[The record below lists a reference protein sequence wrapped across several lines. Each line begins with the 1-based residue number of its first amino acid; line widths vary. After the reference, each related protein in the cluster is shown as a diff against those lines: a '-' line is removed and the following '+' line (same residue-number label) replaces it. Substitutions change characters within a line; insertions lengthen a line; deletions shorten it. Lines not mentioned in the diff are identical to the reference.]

1 MVPKTS
7 ESARLARL
15 MFHITT
21 ITSKINGCLLGT
33 RWVHKMTTGSWSI
46 WSIIFRKLYPVFD
59 WQSFLALLNRFRA
72 AFFSQVDNIFE
83 KCIYI
88 FIKDILMC
96 LVLLI
101 GSIKYLWFYG

>member
-7 ESARLARL
+7 ESARLTRL

-46 WSIIFRKLYPVFD
+46 GGGGGG
-59 WQSFLALLNRFRA
+59 
-72 AFFSQVDNIFE
+72 AFVT
-83 KCIYI
+83 
-88 FIKDILMC
+88 
-96 LVLLI
+96 VA
-101 GSIKYLWFYG
+101 